1 MIDCKTF
8 ATSEDIEL
16 VAGSRNS
23 TEKGGVMLCD
33 VRLKSNSTVMLFR
46 GIFGLESKE
55 WFKLT
60 AANCASR
67 QNQLG
72 NVYSGEYEA

>member
-1 MIDCKTF
+1 
-8 ATSEDIEL
+8 
-16 VAGSRNS
+16 
-23 TEKGGVMLCD
+23 MLCD

-55 WFKLT
+55 WFKPT
-60 AANCASR
+60 AATRASR

>member
-23 TEKGGVMLCD
+23 TEKGGIMLCD

-55 WFKLT
+55 
-60 AANCASR
+60 
-67 QNQLG
+67 
-72 NVYSGEYEA
+72 